1 MFGKEKTLYPRAML
15 THRCVLPY
23 ATILLALA
31 AAACSPS
38 KPAREGGGSDTTSAA
53 STTEP
58 GGGGGDGA
66 AAPTS
71 DATGAATAGASSAPA
86 APAEGPK
93 DENALVL
100 ELTVRGKEL
109 DDAGR
114 QAIEKEM
121 QELIKKSSKVALTE
135 KGIANPRHVTATLT
149 AEPVAGDKK
158 GFTVKLGMTGVTT
171 NGKCPLFDLNQ
182 KLTMEGGKKDNPA
195 DVAELRKAALTA
207 MFEELESKAPTMKPN
222 ANCTPYK

>member
-1 MFGKEKTLYPRAML
+1 MPTK
-15 THRCVLPY
+15 H
-23 ATILLALA
+23 LALRYA
-31 AAACSPS
+31 SIALAFAVAACSPS
-38 KPAREGGGSDTTSAA
+38 KPAQEGDGSAATEGPIATETGAGGGSSA
-53 STTEP
+53 T
-58 GGGGGDGA
+58 
-66 AAPTS
+66 APTS
-71 DATGAATAGASSAPA
+71 DAAGTGTAAATSAPA

-121 QELIKKSSKVALTE
+121 QALIKKSSKVALSE
-135 KGIANPRHVTATLT
+135 KGIAKPRHVTATLT

-182 KLTMEGGKKDNPA
+182 KLTMEGGKKENPA